1 MQICYRKKVVK
12 NLKDYALQISD
23 QWIIESI
30 FLQMLL
36 VKIIVFIHVYN
47 KVLNRCKKKK
57 KFETVHVHLN
67 RVI

>member
-1 MQICYRKKVVK
+1 MQICYRKKVVN

-23 QWIIESI
+23 QRIIESI

-47 KVLNRCKKKK
+47 KVLNRCKKK
-57 KFETVHVHLN
+57 
-67 RVI
+67 